1 MLPNSWRRLLILIR
15 ILLAMSCLATQL
27 IYSSFVWTNTAILF
41 AAYVIYSCVVLF
53 WRSLEDAGYP
63 TIALLVDFGFF
74 FLSAIGS
81 AAYAYWI
88 TPYFTLTCLL
98 VAVMLHNWWKT
109 LVIAVAAMR
118 CLPWCPRCIRPR
130 CCGPR

>member
-1 MLPNSWRRLLILIR
+1 MLPNSWRRLLTLIR

-41 AAYVIYSCVVLF
+41 AAYVIYACVVLF
-53 WRSLEDAGYP
+53 WRILEDSGYP
-63 TIALLVDFGFF
+63 TIALLIDFGFF

-88 TPYFTLTCLL
+88 TSVFYAYVLL
-98 VAVMLHNWWKT
+98 VAVL
-109 LVIAVAAMR
+109 LVVGDAQ
-118 CLPWCPRCIRPR
+118 
-130 CCGPR
+130 